1 LGLHFAYIFCLFA
14 VSDCL
19 FMPIPFDNSYARLP
33 DAFFTPIEPTPVSA
47 PAMIRLNHDLA
58 TELGIDLA
66 SLDSPEGLAVLSGNQ
81 LADGSEP
88 LAMVYSGHQF
98 GGFSPQLGDGR
109 AILLGEVVSRDGV
122 RYDIQLKGSGPTP
135 FSRSGDGRSA
145 LGPVL
150 REYIVSEAMAAL
162 GVPTTRALAAVAS
175 GDKVFRQRATP
186 GGVFTRVAQS
196 HIRIGTFQWFA
207 ARQDQGNLKVLA
219 DYVIQRHYPNSQH
232 DDNPYLALLNRVI
245 QRQAKLIAH
254 WMQFGFIHGVMNT
267 DNMTVSGET
276 IDYGPCAF
284 MDSYDPAKTFSS
296 IDHQGRYAFANQ
308 APIGLWNLT
317 RFAETLLPLL
327 DDDPKRSVA
336 KAEAALSTFAEI
348 HQAELQERFTAK
360 IGIEAGDTD
369 AWSLVETLLT
379 AMTDGEADFTLVFRH
394 LSDALESGNDDQVT
408 PLFKQP
414 SAIVAWLTAWRQRM
428 HASDHS
434 QAVALMRR
442 SNPIFIPRNHR
453 IEEAIK
459 AGDGGDFA
467 PFHRL
472 NDVLQRPFTAQVEF
486 TEYEAAP
493 LPDEVVQATFCG
505 T

>member
-1 LGLHFAYIFCLFA
+1 MA
-14 VSDCL
+14 
-19 FMPIPFDNSYARLP
+19 IPFDNSYARLP
-33 DAFFTPIEPTPVSA
+33 DAFFTPVESTPVSA
-47 PAMIRLNHDLA
+47 PVMIRLNHDLV
-58 TELGIDLA
+58 TELGIDVA
-66 SLDSPEGLAVLSGNQ
+66 RLDSPEGLAILSGNQ
-81 LADGSEP
+81 RADGSEP
-88 LAMVYSGHQF
+88 LAMAYSGHQF

-109 AILLGEVVSRDGV
+109 AILLGEVVRRDGV
-122 RYDIQLKGSGPTP
+122 RHDIQLKGSGPTP
-135 FSRSGDGRSA
+135 FSRRGDGRSA

-150 REYIVSEAMAAL
+150 REYIVSEAMATL

-175 GDKVFRQRATP
+175 GDNVLREGLVP

-207 ARQDQGNLKVLA
+207 ARKDQDNLKILA
-219 DYVIQRHYPNSQH
+219 DYVIQRHYPDAQH
-232 DDNPYLALLNRVI
+232 EDNPYLALLDGVI
-245 QRQAKLIAH
+245 QRQAKLIAL

-284 MDSYDPAKTFSS
+284 MDIYDPAKTFSS

-308 APIGLWNLT
+308 APIGHWNLT

-336 KAEAALSTFAEI
+336 KAEAALGKFAEI
-348 HQAELQERFTAK
+348 HQTELQERFTAK

-369 AWSLVETLLT
+369 DWSIVETLLA
-379 AMTDGEADFTLVFRH
+379 AMADGEADFTLVFRH
-394 LSDALESGNDDQVT
+394 LSEALESGNDDDVT
-408 PLFKQP
+408 SLFNQP
-414 SAIVAWLTAWRQRM
+414 AAIVAWLTVWRARL
-428 HASDHS
+428 HDCDRS

-442 SNPIFIPRNHR
+442 TNPVFIPRNHR
-453 IEEAIK
+453 IEEAIR
-459 AGDGGDFA
+459 AGNGGDFA

-472 NDVLQRPFTAQVEF
+472 NDVLQHPFTAQAEF

-493 LPDEVVQATFCG
+493 MPDEVVHATFCG

>member
-1 LGLHFAYIFCLFA
+1 
-14 VSDCL
+14 
-19 FMPIPFDNSYARLP
+19 MPIPFDNTYARLP
-33 DAFFTPIEPTPVSA
+33 DAFFTLIDPTPVSA
-47 PAMIRLNHDLA
+47 PVMIRLNRDLA
-58 TELGIDLA
+58 AELGIDVA
-66 SLDSPEGLAVLSGNQ
+66 GLDSPEGLAVLSGNQ
-81 LADGSEP
+81 RANGSEP
-88 LAMVYSGHQF
+88 LAMAYSGHQF

-109 AILLGEVVSRDGV
+109 AILLGEVVRDDGV
-122 RYDIQLKGSGPTP
+122 RHDIQLKGSGRTP
-135 FSRSGDGRSA
+135 FSRRGDGRSA

-150 REYIVSEAMAAL
+150 REYIVSEAMGAL

-175 GDKVFRQRATP
+175 GDNVLREGLMP
-186 GGVFTRVAQS
+186 GGIFTRVAQS

-207 ARQDQGNLKVLA
+207 IREDHDNLKVLA
-219 DYVIQRHYPNSQH
+219 DYVIQRHYPDTQH
-232 DDNPYLALLNRVI
+232 DENPYLALLDGVI
-245 QRQAKLIAH
+245 QRQAKLIAY
-254 WMQFGFIHGVMNT
+254 WMQLGFIHGVMNT

-284 MDSYDPAKTFSS
+284 MDTYDPAKTFSS

-308 APIGLWNLT
+308 APIGHWNLT

-327 DDDPKRSVA
+327 DDDPKRSAA

-369 AWSLVETLLT
+369 DWSMVETLLT

-394 LSDALESGNDDQVT
+394 LSDALESGNDDPVT
-408 PLFKQP
+408 SLFMQP
-414 SAIVAWLTAWRQRM
+414 AAIVAWLAAWRERM
-428 HASDHS
+428 HECDRR

-442 SNPIFIPRNHR
+442 SNPVFIPRNHR
-453 IEEAIK
+453 IEEAIR

-472 NDVLQRPFTAQVEF
+472 NDVLQRPFTAQAEF

-493 LPDEVVQATFCG
+493 LPDEVVHATFCG